1 MGLQPCRKPSRAEA
15 SPVTAA
21 AKAVLRVSPAAA
33 QVPAEVAA
41 LPAALRASRV
51 RRFALCDFLTRA
63 FGAAVARA
71 GADARAQAGGWHGEA
86 RARPA
91 GR

>member
-1 MGLQPCRKPSRAEA
+1 VCRVLPF
-15 SPVTAA
+15 TAA
-21 AKAVLRVSPAAA
+21 AKASRHRVSPAAA

-51 RRFALCDFLTRA
+51 RRVALCDFLTRA

-86 RARPA
+86 RARSMDSTPQQPL
-91 GR
+91 